1 MRDIKFRAFDPI
13 NKIMRF
19 ADICDLDEMSEWV
32 AWENPT
38 DSPSNAGVGF
48 EIMQFTGLTDKN
60 GVDIYEGDIVSM
72 HSEYTSSE
80 WSNYEDS
87 DINRVGEVRIL
98 PSKGVVIIRPMN
110 TCNFSGDKEKH
121 RWNVQLAAYRT
132 EVIGNI
138 HENKDLLNDRI
149 I

>member
-32 AWENPT
+32 TWENPT
-38 DSPSNAGVGF
+38 DSPSNTGVGF

-60 GVDIYEGDIVSM
+60 GVDIYVGDIVSM
-72 HSEYTSSE
+72 HSEYTASE
-80 WSNYEDS
+80 WSNDEDL
-87 DINRVGEVRIL
+87 DINRVGEVRML
-98 PSKGVVIIRPMN
+98 PSKGAVIIRPMN
-110 TCNFSGDKEKH
+110 TCNFSGDKERN
-121 RWNVQLAAYRT
+121 RWNVQLAAYKT

-138 HENKDLLNDRI
+138 HESKDLI
-149 I
+149 